1 MQFNRFSHPVAFPS
15 DDQIEE
21 YSKLVQQN
29 NPFNQ
34 VSDSQAQL
42 NQTTVP
48 TCNSCTKWN
57 STALVTRLLSPL
69 TIR

>member
-1 MQFNRFSHPVAFPS
+1 MQFNRFSHPVEFPS

-34 VSDSQAQL
+34 VSYMS
-42 NQTTVP
+42 
-48 TCNSCTKWN
+48 
-57 STALVTRLLSPL
+57 AL
-69 TIR
+69 

>member
-15 DDQIEE
+15 YDQIEE

-34 VSDSQAQL
+34 VSDSQA
-42 NQTTVP
+42 
-48 TCNSCTKWN
+48 
-57 STALVTRLLSPL
+57 
-69 TIR
+69 

>member
-34 VSDSQAQL
+34 VSDIQPQIYPNYSADMYFL
-42 NQTTVP
+42 H
-48 TCNSCTKWN
+48 
-57 STALVTRLLSPL
+57 
-69 TIR
+69 